1 MSIDRIAVIGGGA
14 WGTALAQ
21 VAAKAGRDVLLWAM
35 ENEVVEA
42 INGGHENPVFLP
54 GIGLDP
60 AIRATDKLDD
70 IGDSDAWLVVT
81 PAQHMRAV
89 LEQAPRC
96 DLPRILCSKGIE
108 ERRCELLHQVAA
120 EACPGAPVAVLSGPT
135 FAHEV
140 ARGLPTAVTLAAED
154 RKVAQQV
161 RNAIARPEFRIYLSD
176 DVAGA
181 EIGGAVKNVLAIAC
195 GVVEGRGLG
204 QNARAALIARGFAE
218 MTRFGVAMG
227 ARPETLAGLSGL
239 GDLVLTCSSTSS
251 RNYSLGKSIGEGRN
265 AAELMADRRTV
276 AEGAFT
282 APVLARLARERGID
296 MPIVEAVDRLL
307 KGAAIDAVVEALL
320 SRPPK
325 SEGI

>member
-1 MSIDRIAVIGGGA
+1 VKRIAVIGGGA

-21 VAAKAGRDVLLWAM
+21 VAAKAGREVLLWAM
-35 ENEVVEA
+35 ESDVVDA
-42 INGGHENPVFLP
+42 INATHENPIFLP
-54 GIGLDP
+54 GVKLDT
-60 AIRATDKLDD
+60 AIRASGDLDS
-70 IGDSDAWLVVT
+70 IGDCDAWLVVT
-81 PAQHMRAV
+81 PAQHMRTV
-89 LEQAPRC
+89 LERAPRC
-96 DLPRILCSKGIE
+96 DVPRVLCSKGIE
-108 ERRCELLHQVAA
+108 ERSGQLLHQVAGQ
-120 EACPGAPVAVLSGPT
+120 ACPDAPIAVLSGPT

-154 RKVAQQV
+154 RAVGRQLREALAQ
-161 RNAIARPEFRIYLSD
+161 PTFRIYLSD

-227 ARPETLAGLSGL
+227 ANPETLAGLSGL

-251 RNYSLGKSIGEGRN
+251 RNYSLGKGIGEGRS
-265 AAELMADRRTV
+265 ASELMADRRTV

-282 APVLARLARERGID
+282 APVLARIANERGID
-296 MPIVEAVDRLL
+296 MPIVDSVDRLL
-307 KGAAIDAVVEALL
+307 KGAAIDSVVEELL
-320 SRPPK
+320 ARPPK
-325 SEGI
+325 SEGV